1 MERVGS
7 IRQGRPIVFERP
19 GWGMPP
25 ITKIRRRCTM
35 GEDRCRLVGVVD
47 DEKGD
52 RAIHCMGIRSSW
64 KRIGSL
70 AVGLLSMLT
79 LLEPWPLVP
88 VASAQDTPAK
98 SEAPVQPVVP
108 QDLAPAE
115 AAQDPLTGSAE
126 ALSVRYRF
134 TEKYT
139 VKPDPDHP
147 ERLSQYR
154 VGMLETQKAEREKP
168 QGAPE
173 RFQFSRLT
181 KYTEAPAQVGSKL
194 GEVITAIRRYDTFRM
209 KETSSTRSPKKP
221 LFEGLTI
228 LNQRRPGQ
236 PPQFLSLTSDHPL
249 REFEFAEMNKHVFV
263 PQLTSLFAPTPQ
275 RMGDTWRISR
285 EKIQCIVNEIPD
297 TEDYEM
303 TGRLV
308 EVRKSGTGTSLTAV
322 IGISG
327 QMNLSHGKSM
337 LNAQIHFVFEPTSPP
352 RPLSDSVASAKTA
365 ESTAVKARSKRD
377 EGIVDARGM
386 TSRLLMAWVAS
397 TPLEDGDGRFKETVT
412 YELDLER
419 RLVPA
424 TNDATGTQNTLLTI
438 PDPLPTA
445 DESNSWVLYEDP
457 LERFH
462 FRHPQEL
469 RLEDRMPDPDNIG
482 LVDHQLRGSDIL
494 AISLQQKETSPERA
508 RQIRDPDFHRRT
520 LYSNWEKQKT
530 DMVRGSSGWLP
541 DAEWSP
547 LKRKVYRI
555 EAALKQNG
563 PDATTAPRVYCDYYL
578 VLFTTNESIVV
589 TAMTVQDPHVAYRNQ
604 AEAVIKSFQFGPS
617 DAATKRGALPLTPP
631 E

>member
-1 MERVGS
+1 
-7 IRQGRPIVFERP
+7 
-19 GWGMPP
+19 
-25 ITKIRRRCTM
+25 M
-35 GEDRCRLVGVVD
+35 GEDRSRLVGTVD
-47 DEKGD
+47 EENRGRALRGKGNSS
-52 RAIHCMGIRSSW
+52 RRQRTGGVAI
-64 KRIGSL
+64 
-70 AVGLLSMLT
+70 GLLSMLT
-79 LLEPWPLVP
+79 LLEPSPVVP

-108 QDLAPAE
+108 RDLTPAE
-115 AAQDPLTGSAE
+115 AAQDPLTGSDE

-134 TEKYT
+134 IEKYT

-147 ERLSQYR
+147 ELLSQYR
-154 VGMLETQKAEREKP
+154 VGMLETQKTEREKP

-181 KYTEAPAQVGSKL
+181 KYTEAPAQVGKL
-194 GEVITAIRRYDTFRM
+194 GEVIAAIRRYDTFRI
-209 KETSSTRSPKKP
+209 KDVSSTRSPKKP

-228 LNQRRPGQ
+228 LYQKRPGQ
-236 PPQFLSLTSDHPL
+236 SPQFLSLTSDHPL

-263 PQLTSLFAPTPQ
+263 PQLTSLLAPTPQ
-275 RMGDTWRISR
+275 RVGDTWRISR
-285 EKIQCIVNEIPD
+285 EKIQCIVNEVPD
-297 TEDYEM
+297 AEDYEM

-308 EVRKSGTGTSLTAV
+308 EVRKTATGTSLTAV

-327 QMNLSHGKSM
+327 QMDLSHGKSM
-337 LNAQIHFVFEPTSPP
+337 LNAQLHFVFEPTSAA
-352 RPLSDSVASAKTA
+352 RPASDSVASAKAA
-365 ESTAVKARSKRD
+365 ESATVKARSKRD
-377 EGIVDARGM
+377 EGIVDARGRI
-386 TSRLLMAWVAS
+386 SRLLMAWVAS

-457 LERFH
+457 QERFH

-494 AISLQQKETSPERA
+494 AISLLPKETSPERA
-508 RQIRDPDFHRRT
+508 RQNRDPDYHRRT

-530 DMVRGSSGWLP
+530 DMVRGSSEWLP
-541 DAEWSP
+541 DADWSP

-563 PDATTAPRVYCDYYL
+563 TDATTAPRVYCDYYL
-578 VLFTTNESIVV
+578 VQFTTNESIVV

-604 AEAVIKSFQFGPS
+604 AETVIKTFQFGPS
-617 DAATKRGALPLTPP
+617 DAATKRGAAPLTPP
-631 E
+631 